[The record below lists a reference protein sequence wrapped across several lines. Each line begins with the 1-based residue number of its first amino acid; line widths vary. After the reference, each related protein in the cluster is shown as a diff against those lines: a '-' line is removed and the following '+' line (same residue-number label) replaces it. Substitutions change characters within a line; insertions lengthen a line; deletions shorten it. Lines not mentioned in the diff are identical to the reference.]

1 MQYYK
6 GDAGS
11 SLETLLTNQR
21 VQEARCLR
29 DMAELL
35 PVSLHLVG
43 SLDFSFFRL
52 ITWPLVVSST
62 LGTQ

>member
-11 SLETLLTNQR
+11 SLKTALTTYR
-21 VQEARCLR
+21 VQEARCLS
-29 DMAELL
+29 DMAELM

-43 SLDFSFFRL
+43 SLDFSFLRL
-52 ITWPLVVSST
+52 ITLPLVVSST